1 MAGSVLPSG
10 GQIFTTM
17 PDILFIPEF
26 VFGGLVWTLVAST
39 RVTEANPLGWVMFVS
54 IFCFVFTTLWFLI
67 FIIGKNK
74 SSAWPVLD
82 VIYHAIAVLFYLSAS
97 VLLALVTLN
106 LKTTLDF
113 LDVTV
118 LPYYFKTYQEYIS
131 AVVFAFVTT
140 LLYFIH
146 AILSALR
153 WKSS

>member
-39 RVTEANPLGWVMFVS
+39 RVILANPLGWVMFVS

-82 VIYHAIAVLFYLSAS
+82 VIYHSIAVLFYLSAS
-97 VLLALVTLN
+97 VLLALVTLGS
-106 LKTTLDF
+106 KTTPDF
-113 LDVTV
+113 PEL
-118 LPYYFKTYQEYIS
+118 FKFYQIFIS